1 MEDGQRVEKT
11 GREMGGCTRICKDSV
26 TNCILGSV

>member
-1 MEDGQRVEKT
+1 LLYGRWAESGEDR

-26 TNCILGSV
+26 TAF